1 MVMNKTRQVKLK
13 LDAPVTYQ
21 TVESLTGINQQTIIN
36 ALDGDESAAAT
47 IADFRQKQELRASNA
62 AAVYGNLNDGVQSLQ
77 TVVSEEAKFIKGA
90 GSAISDMTNEWAD
103 VRLSDKKVG
112 HEIERT
118 VIRSDYQLKEEDRY
132 HKQRL
137 NLLPVEHRANMRLI
151 DIRHTQDKENLWKS
165 VNGEFHQL
173 SAKNQ
178 VKHHLSTVN
187 KYGSKALDLG
197 GKALGFIS
205 SLFQ

>member
-13 LDAPVTYQ
+13 LDAPITYQ
-21 TVESLTGINQQTIIN
+21 AVESLTGINQQTIIN
-36 ALDGDESAAAT
+36 ALDGDESAAAS
-47 IADFRQKQELRASNA
+47 IADFKIKQELRASNA
-62 AAVYGNLNDGVQSLQ
+62 AAIYGNLNDGVKGLQ

-90 GSAISDMTNEWAD
+90 GSAICDMTNEWAD

-137 NLLPVEHRANMRLI
+137 NLLPEEHRANIRLI
-151 DIRHTQDKENLWKS
+151 DIRHTQDKEKLWKS

-173 SAKNQ
+173 SVKNQ
-178 VKHHLSTVN
+178 AKHHLSNVN
-187 KYGSKALDLG
+187 RLGSKALGLG
-197 GKALGFIS
+197 GKALGFIG